1 MVAEETP
8 ASKYSTSVVP
18 ESPGNPEGNSNI
30 SGTTFLPQD
39 SSFEDGV
46 ADPIVMVDE
55 LSDLQSAATRL
66 MDLFISN
73 ASDPR
78 DIVDAAKRL
87 TNPMSTQSKR
97 LKPATHKLI
106 SAMKGFSKQV
116 FIDVEQIKQLIP
128 SVHPKGTA
136 FPWSPS
142 PILHKANCARLAL
155 DVLLATIGSHS
166 PRHAIE
172 RLQSQF
178 PAPFLDAI
186 VKRSQVKPIGASTA
200 EKQTFELALEIRT
213 QYFIKELER
222 RQNEKDFD
230 PQSILRGVFYDEL
243 ALEDAYSKPE
253 QGFLRGFKLAP
264 TFEDENGRL
273 PDRFQ
278 EDVVDRIGELEYDLF
293 AEDGS
298 TQIQNLKSA
307 SWTRFI
313 QRTARFI
320 YTRDSEIKFDLQQ
333 QPKIDEVD
341 DLVRNEIEHRGSAT
355 SRETPGSR
363 QSVVSVSVERSVHES
378 PARQARETPRET
390 SSIASRDQTRE
401 PLGEN
406 NLSFPTASPQTSFGL
421 SGQASRPADSPSK
434 HSEQRKPN
442 KRYFPLLPRAQFLIS
457 LLTSHPR
464 LRMLERS
471 MDQLKRKE
479 TERHEQELSHLES
492 QHTTRLST
500 TSERPSFTMSASRTR
515 DEVPQS
521 PQPDSSQPR
530 YPPAESIASEDQDL
544 NFRNEDESFN
554 LNTLETEAEVTAS
567 PVMGRTNP
575 RALYFARSSQAQH
588 QSPQHQSSQHQS
600 SSLQLAS
607 EKWNELVRSQPQP
620 AQPRAFIDRQ
630 ANATRVSWGESIDD
644 NPPSAQRRHEVVA
657 APTST
662 STSTSTLKRPRI
674 DSDESDSDE
683 PFVRDERS
691 IDPARRR
698 AQKPHQTRVDKRVR
712 RNSSD
717 QSPAADQL
725 QQALTASSQGQPPD
739 SAQPSSPPPAT
750 QERWPQ
756 KNTQDTEMPAQAKSN
771 NRRTKRFTEEQN
783 QRLIHLVGEFGT
795 AWAKILREDSLCPD
809 SRGGPMFTGRTQV
822 NLKDRARNIRR
833 DYTNRGEPLPKNFEN
848 VAK

>member
-66 MDLFISN
+66 MDLFVSN

-87 TNPMSTQSKR
+87 SNPMSTQSKR
-97 LKPATHKLI
+97 LKPATHKLL

-128 SVHPKGTA
+128 SVQPEGTA

-166 PRHAIE
+166 PRYAIE
-172 RLQSQF
+172 RLESQF

-243 ALEDAYSKPE
+243 ALEDADSKPE
-253 QGFLRGFKLAP
+253 QGFLRGFKLAH

-278 EDVVDRIGELEYDLF
+278 EDVVDRIGELEYDLV

-320 YTRDSEIKFDLQQ
+320 YTRNKELKFDLQQ

-341 DLVRNEIEHRGSAT
+341 DLVRNEIERRGGAT
-355 SRETPGSR
+355 SRETPEPH

-378 PARQARETPRET
+378 PARQARETAREA
-390 SSIASRDQTRE
+390 SSIASGERTRE

-406 NLSFPTASPQTSFGL
+406 NLSFSPAPPQTSFGL
-421 SGQASRPADSPSK
+421 SSPASRPAKSPSK

-442 KRYFPLLPRAQFLIS
+442 KRYFSPLPRVQFLLT

-492 QHTTRLST
+492 QHTSRLST
-500 TSERPSFTMSASRTR
+500 TSEHPSFNMSASRTR

-521 PQPDSSQPR
+521 PQPGSSQPR

-544 NFRNEDESFN
+544 NFRHEDESFN

-575 RALYFARSSQAQH
+575 RGLYFARSSQAQH
-588 QSPQHQSSQHQS
+588 QSPQHQGSQHQS
-600 SSLQLAS
+600 SSPQLAS
-607 EKWNELVRSQPQP
+607 DKWNELVRSQPQP

-644 NPPSAQRRHEVVA
+644 NPPSAQRRREEVA
-657 APTST
+657 APA
-662 STSTSTLKRPRI
+662 STSTLKRPRI
-674 DSDESDSDE
+674 DSDDSDSDE
-683 PFVRDERS
+683 HFVRDERS

-698 AQKPHQTRVDKRVR
+698 AQKPHQTHVDKRVR
-712 RNSSD
+712 RNSGS

-725 QQALTASSQGQPPD
+725 QQALTASSQGQPPA
-739 SAQPSSPPPAT
+739 STQLNSPPPST

-756 KNTQDTEMPAQAKSN
+756 KNTQDTEGPVQARSN
-771 NRRTKRFTEEQN
+771 NRSNKRFTQEQN
-783 QRLIHLVGEFGT
+783 ERLIHLVGEFGT
-795 AWAKILREDSLCPD
+795 AWAKILREDALCPD

>member
-39 SSFEDGV
+39 SSFEDGE

-66 MDLFISN
+66 MDLFVSN

-106 SAMKGFSKQV
+106 SAMKGFSRQV

-128 SVHPKGTA
+128 SVHPEGTA

-172 RLQSQF
+172 RLESQF

-243 ALEDAYSKPE
+243 ALEDVDSKPE
-253 QGFLRGFKLAP
+253 QGFLRGFKLAH

-278 EDVVDRIGELEYDLF
+278 EDVVDRIGELEYDLV

-320 YTRDSEIKFDLQQ
+320 YTRDKEIKVDLQQ

-341 DLVRNEIEHRGSAT
+341 DLVRNEIERRGSGT
-355 SRETPGSR
+355 SRETPEPR
-363 QSVVSVSVERSVHES
+363 QSVVSVSVDRSVHET
-378 PARQARETPRET
+378 PARQAREPPRQT

-406 NLSFPTASPQTSFGL
+406 NLSFPPASPQTPFGL
-421 SGQASRPADSPSK
+421 SGQASRPEKPPLK

-442 KRYFPLLPRAQFLIS
+442 KR
-457 LLTSHPR
+457 

-471 MDQLKRKE
+471 MNQLKRKE
-479 TERHEQELSHLES
+479 TERHEQELLHLES
-492 QHTTRLST
+492 QHASRLST
-500 TSERPSFTMSASRTR
+500 TSERPSFNMSASRTR

-530 YPPAESIASEDQDL
+530 YPPAGSIASEDQDL

-567 PVMGRTNP
+567 PVIKRTNP
-575 RALYFARSSQAQH
+575 RDLYFARSSQAQH
-588 QSPQHQSSQHQS
+588 QSPQHLGSQHQRS
-600 SSLQLAS
+600 SPQLAS
-607 EKWNELVRSQPQP
+607 DKWNELVRSQPQP

-630 ANATRVSWGESIDD
+630 ANATRVSWGESVDD
-644 NPPSAQRRHEVVA
+644 NPPSAQRPREEVA

-662 STSTSTLKRPRI
+662 STRTLKRPRI
-674 DSDESDSDE
+674 DSDDSDSDE

-691 IDPARRR
+691 IDPAHRR
-698 AQKPHQTRVDKRVR
+698 AQKPHQTHVDKRMR
-712 RNSSD
+712 RDSSNH
-717 QSPAADQL
+717 SPAADQL
-725 QQALTASSQGQPPD
+725 QQALTASSQAQRPA
-739 SAQPSSPPPAT
+739 STQPSSPPPAT

-756 KNTQDTEMPAQAKSN
+756 KNRQDTERPARPKN
-771 NRRTKRFTEEQN
+771 NNKRTNRFTEEQN

-795 AWAKILREDSLCPD
+795 SWSKILREDGLCPD
-809 SRGGPMFTGRTQV
+809 SHGGPMFTGRTQV

-833 DYTNRGEPLPKNFEN
+833 DYTNRGEPLPKNFEK